1 MPIKAFIPSSQY
13 VKHVCRDNKKKKIYI
28 CRTTLLFI
36 CAFFYVLIVHY
47 ARPIRVH
54 KKGRSHK
61 KKKKVEEREN
71 SMSNEEEGR
80 KAPFLR
86 VTREQIKNR
95 NPRQSLHWQ

>member
-1 MPIKAFIPSSQY
+1 MQDNVAFY
-13 VKHVCRDNKKKKIYI
+13 LC
-28 CRTTLLFI
+28 F
-36 CAFFYVLIVHY
+36 FFYVLIAHY

-54 KKGRSHK
+54 KKGRSQK

-95 NPRQSLHWQ
+95 NPRHSLHWQ